1 MSIEAVGSVPV
12 TFDRDDGFRV
22 PGHVHFDPKAHTS
35 GLPCRAAWRW
45 GGVFTSLGD
54 PRV

>member
-35 GLPCRAAWRW
+35 GLPELL
-45 GGVFTSLGD
+45 GGEVVCSLHL
-54 PRV
+54 VILE